1 MDITVNRYDELLKK
15 EVAYELIKEHLQR
28 EETSTGF
35 IDSKTMRLLVDL
47 PVKEC
52 SKNEK
57 K

>member
-35 IDSKTMRLLVDL
+35 IDSKTLRLLVDL
-47 PVKEC
+47 PIKESVKSE
-52 SKNEK
+52 
-57 K
+57 